1 MHFAPDTEETL
12 DFAVALANTR
22 AEASRSGED
31 ELETPLQLDELLDH
45 WSFTGRRDHD
55 AAEVGE
61 VRGIRD
67 ELPRLWKLPTDDAVP
82 ILNKMLS
89 DGNARPWLFRH
100 DGLDWHIHASELEA
114 PLAERIA
121 VDIALALVDVIRA
134 GAQSR
139 LRVCEAEDC
148 DGLFVDFSRNGSKR
162 FCSVRCGNRV
172 NMIAF
177 RERTSRHHG

>member
-22 AEASRSGED
+22 AEASRSGTD
-31 ELETPLQLDELLDH
+31 ELQTPAELDALLSH
-45 WSFTGRRDHD
+45 WQFTGRRDHD
-55 AAEVGE
+55 ANEVEE
-61 VRGIRD
+61 VQATRA

-82 ILNKMLS
+82 ILNKMLA
-89 DGNARPWLFRH
+89 DGNARPWLYRH
-100 DGLDWHIHASELEA
+100 DGLDWHLHASELDA

-121 VDIALALVDVIRA
+121 VDIAIALIDVIRA
-134 GAQSR
+134 GEQSR

-148 DGLFVDFSRNGSKR
+148 DGLFVDLSRNASKR

-177 RERTSRHHG
+177 RERQAH

>member
-22 AEASRSGED
+22 PEASRSGAD
-31 ELETPLQLDELLDH
+31 ELSTVDELDALLDR
-45 WSFTGRRDHD
+45 WTFTGRREHD
-55 AAEVGE
+55 ARE
-61 VRGIRD
+61 VREVRDIRA
-67 ELPRLWKLPTDDAVP
+67 ELPRLWKLTTDEAVP
-82 ILNKMLS
+82 ILNAMLA
-89 DGNARPWLFRH
+89 DGNARPWLYRH
-100 DGLDWHIHASELEA
+100 DGSDWHIHASELDA

-139 LRVCEAEDC
+139 LRVCDADDC
-148 DGLFVDFSRNGSKR
+148 DGLFVDLSRNGSKR
-162 FCSVRCGNRV
+162 FCSVRCGNRM

-177 RERTSRHHG
+177 RSRQAE

>member
-1 MHFAPDTEETL
+1 LHFAPDTEETL

-22 AEASRSGED
+22 PEASRSGDD
-31 ELETPLQLDELLDH
+31 ELTTVDELDALLDR
-45 WSFTGRRDHD
+45 WTFTGRRDHD
-55 AAEVGE
+55 AREVHE
-61 VRGIRD
+61 VRAIRA
-67 ELPRLWKLPTDDAVP
+67 ELPRLWKLPTDEAVP
-82 ILNKMLS
+82 LLNTMLA

-100 DGLDWHIHASELEA
+100 DGSDWHIHASELDA

-139 LRVCEAEDC
+139 LRVCDADDC
-148 DGLFVDFSRNGSKR
+148 DGLFIDLSRNGSKR
-162 FCSVRCGNRV
+162 FCSVRCGNRM

-177 RERTSRHHG
+177 RSRQAE

>member
-1 MHFAPDTEETL
+1 LHFAPDTEETL

-22 AEASRSGED
+22 PEASRSGAD
-31 ELETPLQLDELLDH
+31 ELSTVDELDALLDR
-45 WSFTGRRDHD
+45 WTFTGRRDHD
-55 AAEVGE
+55 ARE
-61 VRGIRD
+61 VREVRDIRA

-82 ILNKMLS
+82 ILNAMLA
-89 DGNARPWLFRH
+89 DGNARPWLYRH
-100 DGLDWHIHASELEA
+100 DGSDWHIHASELDA

-139 LRVCEAEDC
+139 LRVCDADDC
-148 DGLFVDFSRNGSKR
+148 DGLFVDLSRNGSKR
-162 FCSVRCGNRV
+162 FCSVRCGNRM

-177 RERTSRHHG
+177 RSRQAE